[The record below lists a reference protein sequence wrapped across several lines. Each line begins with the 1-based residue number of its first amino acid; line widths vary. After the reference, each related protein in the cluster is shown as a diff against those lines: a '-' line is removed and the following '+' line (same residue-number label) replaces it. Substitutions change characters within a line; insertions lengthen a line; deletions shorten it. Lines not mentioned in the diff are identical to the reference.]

1 MDACHPPAN
10 DRVPGHRPAGVNTAP
25 RPRVWQGVLA
35 CAVTAVLIT
44 AAMLWWRPRVEARGE
59 YLAFGTR
66 VSVQLRAPNREA
78 ADRALAAIGPLLIHD
93 HRAWH
98 PWEPSD
104 LTRLNA
110 ALAEGRP
117 HRVGRDIAGLIRA
130 AAIGD
135 ARSDGLFN
143 PAAGRLI
150 AAWGFHTSQYPVR
163 TAAPTE
169 QQVAALR
176 AAMPRMREIQVDA
189 QGIVTSR
196 RREVQLDFNGLAEGY
211 AAAQM
216 RQLLR
221 AEGVDDALLYVGGF
235 VLAMGRDG
243 HRPWTAGV
251 RGPGGVLGAIDLRD
265 GEALSSSGDYQRR
278 RAGTR
283 QDGGHIVDTRSG
295 RPGQASAAASVI
307 AIDPV
312 LADMAATALMV
323 AGPTGFDAT
332 VRRMHLNCALLVSH
346 EGEVLITPAL
356 RDRLRLHDG
365 TAAGVLR
372 LRPGA
377 DAGGCDAT
385 GGRPPIPIE
394 LPSASARRP

>member
-1 MDACHPPAN
+1 MDACPPPAN
-10 DRVPGHRPAGVNTAP
+10 ERAAVQRPARVNSAP
-25 RPRVWQGVLA
+25 RPRAWQGVLA
-35 CAVTAVLIT
+35 CAVVAGLVT
-44 AAMLWWRPRVEARGE
+44 AAVLWWRPVVEARGE

-66 VSVQLRAPNREA
+66 VSVQLRAPDREA
-78 ADRALAAIGPLLIHD
+78 ASRALAAIGLLLIHD

-104 LTRLNA
+104 VTRLNT
-110 ALAEGRP
+110 ALAEGRA
-117 HRVGRDIAGLIRA
+117 HRVESDIAGLIHA
-130 AAIGD
+130 ATVGD
-135 ARSDGLFN
+135 TRSDGLFN

-163 TAAPTE
+163 TAAPTA

-176 AAMPRMREIQVDA
+176 AAMPRMRDVRVDA
-189 QGIVTSR
+189 HGVVSSR

-221 AEGVDDALLYVGGF
+221 AEGIDDALLYVGGF

-251 RGPGGVLGAIDLRD
+251 RGPDGVLGVIDLRD

-283 QDGGHIVDTRSG
+283 QGGGHIVDTRSG
-295 RPGQASAAASVI
+295 RPERASAAASVI
-307 AIDPV
+307 ATDPV

-323 AGPTGFDAT
+323 AGPSGFDT
-332 VRRMHLNCALLVSH
+332 LVRRMHLNCALLVTH
-346 EGEVLITPAL
+346 EGDVLITPAL
-356 RDRLRLHDG
+356 RDRLRPRDDTVG
-365 TAAGVLR
+365 GGLR

-377 DAGGCDAT
+377 GPGGCGET
-385 GGRPPIPIE
+385 GGLPPIPVVPP
-394 LPSASARRP
+394 PSGGRG

>member
-1 MDACHPPAN
+1 MS
-10 DRVPGHRPAGVNTAP
+10 TAP

-35 CAVTAVLIT
+35 CAVVAALVT
-44 AAMLWWRPRVEARGE
+44 AAVLWWRPPVEARGE

-78 ADRALAAIGPLLIHD
+78 ASRALAAIGPLLIHD

-98 PWEPSD
+98 PWETSD
-104 LTRLNA
+104 VTRLNA

-117 HRVGRDIAGLIRA
+117 HRVAPDIAGLIQA
-130 AAIGD
+130 ATVGD
-135 ARSDGLFN
+135 SRSDGLFN

-169 QQVAALR
+169 PQLAALR
-176 AAMPRMREIQVDA
+176 ATMPRMRDVRVDA
-189 QGIVTSR
+189 QGVVTSP

-216 RQLLR
+216 RRLLQ
-221 AEGVDDALLYVGGF
+221 AQGVDDALLYVGGF

-251 RGPGGVLGAIDLRD
+251 RGPGGVLGVMDLRD
-265 GEALSSSGDYQRR
+265 GEALSSSGDYQRK
-278 RAGTR
+278 RADAR
-283 QDGGHIVDTRSG
+283 QGGGHIVDTRSG
-295 RPGQASAAASVI
+295 RPERASAAASVVGS
-307 AIDPV
+307 DPV

-323 AGPTGFDAT
+323 AGPAGFDT
-332 VRRMHLNCALLVSH
+332 LVRRMHLNCALLVTQ
-346 EGEVLITPAL
+346 GGDLLITPAL
-356 RDRLRLHDG
+356 RDRLRLHEG
-365 TAAGVLR
+365 IAAARLR

-377 DAGGCDAT
+377 GQGGCGDS
-385 GGRPPIPIE
+385 GGLPPIPIV
-394 LPSASARRP
+394 LPPPAGG

>member
-1 MDACHPPAN
+1 MDACPPPTN
-10 DRVPGHRPAGVNTAP
+10 DGPDRGHAGMNPAP
-25 RPRVWQGVLA
+25 RPRVWQGVFA
-35 CAVTAVLIT
+35 CVAIASLIV
-44 AAMLWWRPRVEARGE
+44 AAMLWWRPPVEARGE

-66 VSVQLRAPNREA
+66 VSVQLRAPDRESA
-78 ADRALAAIGPLLIHD
+78 TRALAAMGPLLIHD

-104 LTRLNA
+104 VTRLNA

-117 HRVGRDIAGLIRA
+117 HRVERDIASLIHA
-130 AAIGD
+130 ATIGD
-135 ARSDGLFN
+135 TRSDGLFN

-169 QQVAALR
+169 RQVAALR
-176 AAMPRMREIQVDA
+176 AAMPRMRDVRVDA

-243 HRPWTAGV
+243 RRPWTAGV

-278 RAGTR
+278 RTGTR
-283 QDGGHIVDTRSG
+283 QNGGHIVDTRSG
-295 RPGQASAAASVI
+295 RPERASAAASVI
-307 AIDPV
+307 ATDPV

-323 AGPTGFDAT
+323 AGPTGFDAM
-332 VRRMHLNCALLVSH
+332 VRRMRLNCALLVTH

-356 RDRLRLHDG
+356 RERLRLHDG
-365 TAAGVLR
+365 TAAAAFR
-372 LRPGA
+372 LHPGA
-377 DAGGCDAT
+377 GEGGCDAT
-385 GGRPPIPIE
+385 GGLPPIPIE
-394 LPSASARRP
+394 LPPAPAGSG

>member
-1 MDACHPPAN
+1 M
-10 DRVPGHRPAGVNTAP
+10 NTAP
-25 RPRVWQGVLA
+25 RPRVWQGALA
-35 CAVTAVLIT
+35 CAVIAVLIT

-78 ADRALAAIGPLLIHD
+78 ANRALAAIGPLLIHD

-104 LTRLNA
+104 VTRLNA

-117 HRVGRDIAGLIRA
+117 QRVERDIAGLIQA
-130 AAIGD
+130 ATIGD

-163 TAAPTE
+163 TAPPTE
-169 QQVAALR
+169 RQVAALR
-176 AAMPRMREIQVDA
+176 AAMPRMRDVQIDA
-189 QGIVTSR
+189 QGRVTSR

-235 VLAMGRDG
+235 ILAMGRDG

-295 RPGQASAAASVI
+295 RPERASAAASVI

-332 VRRMHLNCALLVSH
+332 VRRMHLNCALLVTH
-346 EGEVLITPAL
+346 QGEVLITPAL
-356 RDRLRLHDG
+356 RDRLRLRDG
-365 TAAGVLR
+365 TAADTLH

-377 DAGGCDAT
+377 GEGGCDAT
-385 GGRPPIPIE
+385 GGRPPISIE
-394 LPSASARRP
+394 LPPASALLP